1 VTNNGNG
8 AATSTDISVWE
19 YLAASVYFRPG
30 RYLLGM
36 LARSLTWLVW
46 LVPGLVVREFF
57 NLLTN
62 SAQARFDLWTLIA
75 LMVAS
80 GLAQILGIFGST
92 RMDVWFSR
100 QVQTLLQ
107 ANLLGRILQR
117 PGAAALPE
125 SPGEALSRFREDAE
139 ALPLA
144 ALRLSDLATRG
155 LLALAAMLIMASIS
169 VTIMLVAFL
178 PLALIVVVSR
188 VATGRLEAYRRSTR
202 QAAGGVT
209 GFIGET
215 FGAVQAIQ
223 VAGAEDQVVARFTAL
238 NEARRKTAVR
248 DRVFTEVLDSLFRH
262 SVDQGVGVILLM
274 ASQLLHS
281 GQVTIGDLTL
291 FVYYLDIVTQF
302 VGYAGTFWANY
313 RQTGVSVGR
322 MAALLQGA
330 PPQTLVAPRSIAPDT
345 PAQLPAPVIAPEQ
358 RLRRLSVSGLT
369 YRYPGARAGIED
381 IALEIEA
388 GSFTVITGRVGAGK
402 TTLLRV
408 LLGLLPRD
416 SGEIRWNGELVEDPA
431 EFFVPP
437 HCAYTAQ
444 VPRLFSDSLRNNILL
459 GWPEERADL
468 PGALRA
474 AALDQDV
481 ADLEQGLDTPV
492 GARGVTLSGG
502 QVQRAAAA
510 RMFVRGSDL
519 LVFDDL
525 SSALDVRT
533 EQALWERLF
542 RRGAAEGGQPPAC
555 LVVSHRRAA
564 LRRADRILL
573 LSEGRIAAAG
583 TLDELL
589 ETSADMRQL
598 WSGDAGGP
606 EPATGDGAAQPAELN
621 GR

>member
-1 VTNNGNG
+1 MTNNGDG
-8 AATSTDISVWE
+8 AATRADSSVWDSIM
-19 YLAASVYFRPG
+19 ATVRFRPG
-30 RYLLGM
+30 RFLLGM

-57 NLLTN
+57 NLITN
-62 SAQARFDLWTLIA
+62 NAQAGFDLWTLIA

-80 GLAQILGIFGST
+80 GVAQILGIFGST

-139 ALPLA
+139 ALPQS
-144 ALRLSDLATRG
+144 ALRLSDLVTRG
-155 LLALAAMLIMASIS
+155 LLALAAVLIMASIS

-178 PLALIVVVSR
+178 PLVLIVVISR

-223 VAGAEDQVVARFTAL
+223 VAGAEEQVVARFATI
-238 NEARRKTAVR
+238 NEARRQTAVR
-248 DRVFTEVLDSLFRH
+248 DRVFTEILDSLFRH

-274 ASQLLHS
+274 ASQLLSS

-302 VGYAGTFWANY
+302 VGYAGSYWANY

-322 MAALLQGA
+322 MATLLQGA
-330 PPQTLVAPRSIAPDT
+330 PPATLVAPRSIDPDT
-345 PAQLPAPVIAPEQ
+345 PALPAAPVAAPER
-358 RLRRLSVSGLT
+358 RLRRLSVSGLS

-381 IALEIEA
+381 IGLEIEA
-388 GSFTVITGRVGAGK
+388 GSFTVITGQVGAGK

-416 SGEIRWNGELVEDPA
+416 GGEIHWNGERVDDPA
-431 EFFVPP
+431 AFFVPP

-459 GWPEERADL
+459 GWPEQQADL
-468 PGALRA
+468 PRALRA

-481 ADLEQGLDTPV
+481 AELERGLDTPV
-492 GARGVTLSGG
+492 GTRGVTLSGG
-502 QVQRAAAA
+502 QIQRAAAA
-510 RMFVRGSDL
+510 RMFVRDADL

-542 RRGAAEGGQPPAC
+542 GRGSAEGGQPPTC

-573 LSEGRIAAAG
+573 VSEGRIAAAG

-589 ETSADMRQL
+589 ATSADMRQL
-598 WSGDAGGP
+598 WSGDTGGP
-606 EPATGDGAAQPAELN
+606 EQAAGDGAAQPAELN

>member
-1 VTNNGNG
+1 
-8 AATSTDISVWE
+8 
-19 YLAASVYFRPG
+19 
-30 RYLLGM
+30 
-36 LARSLTWLVW
+36 
-46 LVPGLVVREFF
+46 
-57 NLLTN
+57 
-62 SAQARFDLWTLIA
+62 
-75 LMVAS
+75 
-80 GLAQILGIFGST
+80 
-92 RMDVWFSR
+92 
-100 QVQTLLQ
+100 
-107 ANLLGRILQR
+107 
-117 PGAAALPE
+117 
-125 SPGEALSRFREDAE
+125 
-139 ALPLA
+139 
-144 ALRLSDLATRG
+144 
-155 LLALAAMLIMASIS
+155 
-169 VTIMLVAFL
+169 
-178 PLALIVVVSR
+178 
-188 VATGRLEAYRRSTR
+188 
-202 QAAGGVT
+202 
-209 GFIGET
+209 
-215 FGAVQAIQ
+215 
-223 VAGAEDQVVARFTAL
+223 
-238 NEARRKTAVR
+238 
-248 DRVFTEVLDSLFRH
+248 
-262 SVDQGVGVILLM
+262 
-274 ASQLLHS
+274 
-281 GQVTIGDLTL
+281 
-291 FVYYLDIVTQF
+291 
-302 VGYAGTFWANY
+302 
-313 RQTGVSVGR
+313 